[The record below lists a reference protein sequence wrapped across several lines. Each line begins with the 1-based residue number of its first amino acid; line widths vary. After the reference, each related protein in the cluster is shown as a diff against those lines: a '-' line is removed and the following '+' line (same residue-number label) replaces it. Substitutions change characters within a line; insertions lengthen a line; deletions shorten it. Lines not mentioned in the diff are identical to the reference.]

1 MSGLKDSQ
9 VTAQTQYLRWW
20 FKREGNRRRER
31 ESGGKT
37 ERSYS
42 SWTLNNCR
50 GNESFGQHYLVSV
63 IGPMTGPCPKYSAL
77 MGPFSLSLYLTCFCS
92 FVLVVVMTSDLAPM
106 AFVITLAIRIMF
118 CGYGRTSVP
127 TKRTWSENFVILW
140 FSQSNILA
148 ISFSRWNVEHN
159 EQAATDMKDHE
170 VPKLTWSRGPHRL
183 KPTRKPG
190 AEPGSGLSQI
200 LISGQ
205 GRADKTMECMW
216 LDISCSGSKKN

>member
-1 MSGLKDSQ
+1 MSKIFCPYGTLLSFSVSHMLLLFRASSGHDIRLSSNGICNNIGNTHYVLWLVPPMKIVDELDFWTDTQ
-9 VTAQTQYLRWW
+9 VY
-20 FKREGNRRRER
+20 
-31 ESGGKT
+31 
-37 ERSYS
+37 
-42 SWTLNNCR
+42 
-50 GNESFGQHYLVSV
+50 
-63 IGPMTGPCPKYSAL
+63 
-77 MGPFSLSLYLTCFCS
+77 
-92 FVLVVVMTSDLAPM
+92 
-106 AFVITLAIRIMF
+106 
-118 CGYGRTSVP
+118 YGRTSVP

-140 FSQSNILA
+140 FRQSNILA